1 MIFQMIMKNMRIQNK
16 KTSHVKI
23 LKYIKIPNI
32 FYLEESEL
40 NEGNK
45 YIYDIEMR
53 GDKQNN

>member
-1 MIFQMIMKNMRIQNK
+1 MKNMRIQNK

-45 YIYDIEMR
+45 NIYDIEMR